1 MAKATTKTTSP
12 IDYTLGITR
21 EVETKSFIDD
31 GLRQY
36 SAHSNVRGI
45 PFMPDG
51 MKQAQRKAMYGV
63 LLRGENEKPD
73 TVERLA
79 ARCCSDTDYHHG
91 AGSMEGTIVCLA
103 QNFPGSNNVNL
114 IEPFGQ
120 FGSRLSRRPA
130 SSRYIKAKLSPNF
143 RKLFRKE
150 DDLITEHHYSNG
162 DKIEPKYF
170 IPLLPISLINGA
182 EGMGTGHATYIMGY
196 NPKDIQAAISQ
207 VLKGKKLTRGKLVP
221 WYDGFKGTIER
232 DPITN
237 QITTTG
243 VYETIPGKRGAMS
256 IRIIEL
262 PIGSENDR
270 YEAHLHG
277 LMENKVNKKNVVIR
291 PAIVSDFENSSE
303 ETGWDILINLAK
315 SSAEMDDAEIIRTFK
330 LITRETEN
338 LTLWNTLGELQRY
351 DYVEDIIEEFVEW
364 RLEKY
369 EVRRQALIGVV
380 EAEIL
385 KIDERIRF
393 INFYLSH
400 TDTFRSLK
408 KAELMDLL
416 AKNEF
421 TTVDALLSMPIWNLT
436 RERIEAL
443 EAELLKEIKKLE
455 DLNATTADRMYGKEL
470 QEIKL

>member
-1 MAKATTKTTSP
+1 MTTQYNISATATIEAK
-12 IDYTLGITR
+12 D
-21 EVETKSFIDD
+21 FIDD
-31 GLRQY
+31 GLRMY

-45 PFMPDG
+45 PFMCDG
-51 MKQAQRKAMYGV
+51 FKQAQRKAIYGF
-63 LLRGENEKPD
+63 LCRGENEKAD

-79 ARCCSDTDYHHG
+79 ARAASDTDYHHG
-91 AGSMEGTIVCLA
+91 VGSLEGTIVCLA

-196 NPKDIQAAISQ
+196 NPKDIQAAINQ

-221 WYDGFKGTIER
+221 WYNGFKGTIER
-232 DPITN
+232 DPTTN
-237 QITTTG
+237 QIITTG
-243 VYETIPGKRGAMS
+243 VYEAIPGKRGS
-256 IRIIEL
+256 LEIKILEL
-262 PIGSENDR
+262 PIGAENDK
-270 YEAHLHG
+270 YEAHLHS
-277 LMENKVNKKNVVIR
+277 LMENKVNKAGKVIAS
-291 PAIVSDFENSSE
+291 AIVADFENSSE
-303 ETGWDILINLAK
+303 EGGWDISIQISR
-315 SSAEMDDAEIIRTFK
+315 SSGELTEADIIRHFK
-330 LITRETEN
+330 LISRETEN
-338 LTLWNTLGELQRY
+338 LTLWNTKGELKRY

-364 RLEKY
+364 RIEKY

-400 TDTFRSLK
+400 TDAFRSLK

-416 AKNEF
+416 AKNDF
-421 TTVDALLSMPIWNLT
+421 TTVDTLLSMPIWNLT
-436 RERIEAL
+436 RDKIEAL
-443 EAELLKEIKKLE
+443 EADLEKEIKKLE
-455 DLNATTADRMYGKEL
+455 DLNATTADAMYGKEL
-470 QEIKL
+470 TEIKL